1 MSVTL
6 IAAVVALV
14 LGHLAPSLAV
24 SVRRYGWYRDWI
36 GWLKQQDDRMVA
48 ATGKRAPGGKG
59 DKVIED
65 APGRYVKTA

>member
-24 SVRRYGWYRDWI
+24 SVRRFGWYRDWI
-36 GWLKQQDDRMVA
+36 RRLDRQFPEGSFWRGRCPA
-48 ATGKRAPGGKG
+48 FGG
-59 DKVIED
+59 
-65 APGRYVKTA
+65 R